1 VREVRWIIR
10 MSGYFMAVLWGHPD
24 AHVNRRARAWLDKNL
39 NAKMMERLSEEG
51 IQSALER
58 LFC

>member
-1 VREVRWIIR
+1 
-10 MSGYFMAVLWGHPD
+10 MSGRFMAVMWGHPD

-58 LFC
+58 MFGG